1 MIFSGLG
8 KQKICIYDGGN
19 RGKQSDNLIKTMRR
33 YIPDEGEKEMCT
45 LDYVIVSHPDV
56 DHLGGIVRLLTKE
69 PQIYRAIQKWFCP
82 VLLTTAFI
90 KVRSK
95 KFVKKFL
102 DRLKELNFKP
112 VKEYYDTEEPVQVHN
127 CFCCIFP
134 KNVHGVLYRNTG
146 IPLNNIEKDNPE
158 DLKNGDYINRSSI
171 ILQVNRKENE
181 KEIHVSLHGDAY
193 GDQIAPHVKGMKV
206 HAFLVPHHGSKRCS
220 ILCEKIKN
228 PPQICVPLLAISTI
242 LNKKSLPMLV
252 WGSRKEE
259 ASQPDMLC
267 VEHALWDKINEGD
280 SEGGKKIQEWGESLL
295 TAVSSG
301 LSIKEFLRE
310 SVDFSLCEAVKIYK
324 RMKKGSTE
332 FKKFIA
338 EVERCCIKYL
348 NSWVYEEACQR
359 FYTCFEAKTYIITS
373 GKGYDHPDMEVLN
386 GIARA
391 AINNGCQCQIVLTN
405 RAGLKS
411 RKFSDVFFDHNDK
424 VSVWYLDDAKE
435 KLPSRPPC
443 VTIDPLQDLYVH
455 QDQNEVELK
464 GMKRLAF
471 TERSL
476 DLKRLDFL
484 NSPALPEILKVANP
498 GTQNLETIDPYLS
511 DYLKNIGHQ
520 GDITF
525 STLLEY
531 IVGLNIANQILTH
544 PLLSFLDWY
553 TWKVK
558 EESSFVLSA
567 TGLAVQSCEIHLHV
581 PNDIT
586 VNGKKIKT
594 AILRINNIRTKDLQL
609 KAEIASEPNMLLQLS
624 DHLGYHGTCGHLS
637 ADYLAAIGVDS
648 KRCVSIASGLT
659 VGELLAL
666 LLSSTKAIALVHG
679 LPGFIVT
686 NLINYKIDPLQT
698 IIDFEQSEGN
708 TTVREAHIV
717 SKIPEGKTSHMTLAD
732 GIHLQVCK
740 AVFQVFPSY
749 NEIEQLGELSGE
761 FTINDKYRMRMK
773 AIPNF
778 YATPEME
785 FVLADSLSVSEVLE
799 LFGIK
804 SKVSTNEFQIPFTE
818 ENLPFEAKISA
829 GFTVQQP
836 FLLVPRMSSVFI
848 DVEWF
853 ATLPPFWPECMK
865 IVKEASLC
873 LSLTFPLESGIAV
886 GLKARFTCELNLK
899 KKTIILDCS
908 LAAILNRSQANQ
920 YSCFFSLRPS
930 QRLHKG
936 LETVQGAPILDMI
949 TALNETVG
957 EQLRTVFFD
966 TWPELMNAI
975 ELRELSLQLLSSGSV
990 EGFKLDVGIHDELE
1004 LITGKLALSNARLLL
1019 DYSPGYVQ
1027 LECEGYLTFFKQY
1040 ETFVSFLLPTVDS
1053 PGELRFENES
1063 TELTLEKFASEM
1075 FELGDCLST
1084 VPVLS
1089 DLLSVSINEIHLI
1102 FECQAQNTVITHA
1115 KVVLTKEELSLGS
1128 IKVSNIEI
1136 TVTFDRIEA
1145 KYTLCFFLSGF
1156 IGDKLY
1162 ARLSFSDS
1170 ETISML
1176 KGDVILASFQEIDV
1190 TSALTEFTSQSVD
1203 LPPSIALLG
1212 DSPSS
1217 SAIAQLAVTIRIY
1230 KEPVSFELACLVLNL
1245 ENVIQL
1251 TENFAINQLWF
1262 KYESNTNGSNCISFF
1277 GSLCKL
1283 DTQESAALEF
1293 IWDQTV
1299 IMAKVVSGHTSE
1311 SSGGLLKLSS
1321 LLELVGC
1328 ERPDIPQLDKS
1339 SFFDLELKS
1348 GSVSFKRN
1356 FPDPVE
1362 LSAFEISVVSHGEL
1376 CLINN
1381 PNIILSD
1388 VTLHADWKQGA
1399 QVNGIVSATFHFST
1413 TQIKVICRKDA
1424 NNVLLTAHGSNY
1436 ATEIGTEVKYI
1447 GKNEEFSSL
1456 VPPEVSQS
1464 LATPLGVAINVTK
1477 KQFLFLT
1484 TITQF
1489 GTGAFF
1495 ASKSGLALSI
1505 SLQEGFRFE
1514 NLWKQLSFIDDLIT
1528 VRRAK
1533 LAVSS
1538 LHNIKVSEF
1547 YESISMLTGE
1557 LKCEDMP
1564 FGDLPVSPSSPNLNQ
1579 WRGVSI
1585 FAEMDVNQAKD
1596 SALMNI
1602 IQIQH
1607 DDSPTSLS
1615 DLQIKA
1621 SIVKINGGYDICIE
1635 AHLQELTLL
1644 GKLHFKNIQ
1653 FLYLMSEQERKLQL
1667 SGTLHLSIVPCDF
1680 DGSFDGSLTVTNSDA
1695 RFEVK
1700 KKASQTP
1707 FASPLGVDI
1716 TLTGLAIKAHFDLVE
1731 RSAPLIELEGSIN
1744 MSDLVDLTA
1753 MIILRGF
1760 VPKMVAIDITTELS
1774 VASLFSSLIPG
1785 LDKPNSLM
1793 DFKILEGHFHYAT
1806 EDACV
1811 EQWMV
1816 PNIHTYDPHVTHK
1829 TDNSVVYS
1837 EGIHVKCNMK
1847 ILFMIFDIRLDI
1859 SGDLSSITISG
1870 RTVQK
1875 IDLKWI
1881 KLTDRNFAEGPEISY
1896 SWSKSELCGKFEI
1909 AVGLEILGKP
1919 WFIGTLAY
1927 EPGMLY
1933 LTGSVEYQGTFLWM
1947 ENPRIELKLMP
1958 AFPYV
1963 MISDFSFGKGDKS
1976 GSIFNLAKYLKK
1988 FFSWLLDLV
1997 KKVFSQDFDLHL
2009 STQSDKKPDTDIVF
2023 TISGKYKVTFFNS
2036 DSATVSLD
2044 LPELTVEVPKGFSL
2058 QDLPKLIVKTL
2069 KSAGKRIVTM
2079 IVDYIKSKGLL
2090 GALKDLA
2097 RAAVAA
2103 AKKVVTVVSEGVK
2116 KVYSAVT
2123 SGVKAVHKAISGW
2136 LHSVFGS
2143 FYIST
2148 ATGEL
2153 IAEIIGGRGGKPLHN
2168 EQGVGELFAPLI
2180 GIHAIHQHG
2189 KHVHAIGKS
2198 FVNLPSHWEGVE
2210 ETEEIRK
2217 DRKSALE
2224 VLRCHFDELGP
2235 QLEQLAIMMLEIQ
2248 DIKLQYQPT
2257 NRLISVK
2264 WTMDSSIMEID
2275 KGDFDYYIKVSAL
2288 TNGGCNIIFD
2298 GKATVPFT
2306 FEKEIPSNAYQVTVS
2321 IKASITM
2328 NVKANF
2334 ITDDVTVE
2342 GEWKHKDHCL
2352 KSPTL
2357 QAPQSISMQYHHPL
2371 QKISGQLAT
2380 VAEAQSYIVRLVDV
2394 LNPSKFVEQVI
2405 TPQIEHPSRL
2415 EYTFPLSELPKS
2427 ALECQYAVQ
2436 VQSVGSS
2443 NTFSEL
2449 IMFENRY
2456 TRQVSPTNVRLLLP
2470 DANSDRVEV
2479 YWDTRATLR
2488 SFSLHLYAEPP
2499 KSEQE
2504 EIIRLSQTADD
2515 SNTTQSCSFRMSE
2528 IAEALRSKN
2537 ISHIV
2542 SLVLQC
2548 HVIADGNESTL
2559 PSNPGCSNEC
2569 HLLPPP
2575 ASVKCDYS
2583 HTKKSLYVSWE
2594 YAPHALSYRIQLVN
2608 IATGEV
2614 ALDYIHVNSWKDL
2627 DPKCIFTSDD
2637 LKSVTDQDNV
2647 TYEVQVFTLGHG
2659 EQYLGSLESCASTP
2673 FSFHT
2678 PHSEDTSLQLVQSLK
2693 MSYTPSRMN
2702 ESICLSWEPPQF
2714 GADSYTVS
2722 VNDIKK
2728 VTDQTKVNLSP
2739 VTLGIQSVGEYSISV
2754 IADDDMW
2761 SEATFKFTTS
2771 ELFTDF
2777 SITCHTATSLS
2788 VQYDII
2794 SNAPID
2800 VNCYLI
2806 VENAFNK
2813 HVSRSIFLRQESK
2826 SKVIILHH
2834 LVPETTYILYAMAF
2848 TEDCRKWAVPRKI
2861 ETGELVT
2868 LPIIAEILGN
2878 DAFYNYI
2885 H

>member
-1 MIFSGLG
+1 
-8 KQKICIYDGGN
+8 
-19 RGKQSDNLIKTMRR
+19 MR
-33 YIPDEGEKEMCT
+33 
-45 LDYVIVSHPDV
+45 
-56 DHLGGIVRLLTKE
+56 
-69 PQIYRAIQKWFCP
+69 
-82 VLLTTAFI
+82 
-90 KVRSK
+90 
-95 KFVKKFL
+95 
-102 DRLKELNFKP
+102 
-112 VKEYYDTEEPVQVHN
+112 
-127 CFCCIFP
+127 
-134 KNVHGVLYRNTG
+134 
-146 IPLNNIEKDNPE
+146 
-158 DLKNGDYINRSSI
+158 
-171 ILQVNRKENE
+171 
-181 KEIHVSLHGDAY
+181 
-193 GDQIAPHVKGMKV
+193 
-206 HAFLVPHHGSKRCS
+206 AFLVPHHGSRKNS
-220 ILCEKIKN
+220 TLCENGRNLENLK
-228 PPQICVPLLAISTI
+228 QLLAIHTI
-242 LNKKSLPMLV
+242 LSDKYSPIAMKLRGYRTKKWVEIYSYSGSFPHGDKVTEVTESVDLLEKLWNKIRLDI
-252 WGSRKEE
+252 G
-259 ASQPDMLC
+259 PDGC
-267 VEHALWDKINEGD
+267 D
-280 SEGGKKIQEWGESLL
+280 SIQEWVKNRLEAMS
-295 TAVSSG
+295 
-301 LSIKEFLRE
+301 FLNAE
-310 SVDFSLCEAVKIYK
+310 TFEPNICEAI
-324 RMKKGSTE
+324 KK
-332 FKKFIA
+332 
-338 EVERCCIKYL
+338 
-348 NSWVYEEACQR
+348 YEEVKKQPEFEKTIGLIESGCEKHLQEVAIQK
-359 FYTCFEAKTYIITS
+359 FYACFEAETYIITS
-373 GKGYDHPDMEVLN
+373 GRGYYHPDTEVLN
-386 GIARA
+386 GIAKA

-405 RAGLKS
+405 SAGLEPW
-411 RKFSDVFFDHNDK
+411 KFSGVFFDHKDK

-443 VTIDPLQDLYVH
+443 VTIDPLQNLYVH
-455 QDQNEVELK
+455 QDQNEVESK
-464 GMKRLAF
+464 GMKRLALV
-471 TERSL
+471 ERPL
-476 DLKRLDFL
+476 DWKNCEFL
-484 NSPALPEILKVANP
+484 YSRTLHQILEAANLR
-498 GTQNLETIDPYLS
+498 TQQLEPSDPYLS
-511 DYLKNIGHQ
+511 DYLKNIEHQ
-520 GDITF
+520 GDITL

-531 IVGLNIANQILTH
+531 IVGLNVANQILTH
-544 PLLSFLDWY
+544 PVLSFLDWY

-581 PNDIT
+581 PNDVT

-609 KAEIASEPNMLLQLS
+609 KAEIASEANMLLQLS

-666 LLSSTKAIALVHG
+666 LLSSTKTIALVHG

-717 SKIPEGKTSHMTLAD
+717 SKIPEGKTSHVTLAD
-732 GIHLQVCK
+732 GIHFQVCK

-749 NEIEQLGELSGE
+749 NEIEQLDELSGE

-773 AIPNF
+773 GIPNF

-785 FVLADSLSVSEVLE
+785 FVFADSLSVSEVLE

-836 FLLVPRMSSVFI
+836 FLLVPRVSSVFI

-873 LSLTFPLESGIAV
+873 LSLAFPLESGIAV

-908 LAAILNRSQANQ
+908 LAAIPNRSQANQ

-975 ELRELSLQLLSSGSV
+975 ELGELSLQLLSSGSV

-1102 FECQAQNTVITHA
+1102 FECQPRNTVITHA

-1136 TVTFDRIEA
+1136 TVTFDRIDA
-1145 KYTLCFFLSGF
+1145 KYTFCFFLSGF

-1376 CLINN
+1376 CLIDN

-1436 ATEIGTEVKYI
+1436 ATEIGTEVKHI

-1806 EDACV
+1806 EDTCV

-1816 PNIHTYDPHVTHK
+1816 SNIHTYDPHVTHK

-1847 ILFMIFDIRLDI
+1847 ILFMTFDIRLDI

-1875 IDLKWI
+1875 IDLKWV

-1919 WFIGTLAY
+1919 WFIGTLVY

-1976 GSIFNLAKYLKK
+1976 GSIFSLAKYLKK

-2009 STQSDKKPDTDIVF
+2009 RTQSDKKPDTDIVF

-2036 DSATVSLD
+2036 DRATVSLD

-2103 AKKVVTVVSEGVK
+2103 VKKVVTVVSEGVK

-2123 SGVKAVHKAISGW
+2123 SGVKAVHKALSGW

-2189 KHVHAIGKS
+2189 KHVHASGKS

-2380 VAEAQSYIVRLVDV
+2380 VAEAQSYVVRLVDV

-2608 IATGEV
+2608 IATGKV
-2614 ALDYIHVNSWKDL
+2614 ALEYIHVNSWKDL
-2627 DPKCIFTSDD
+2627 DPKCIFTNDD

-2739 VTLGIQSVGEYSISV
+2739 ITLGIQSVGEYSISV

-2788 VQYDII
+2788 VRYDII
-2794 SNAPID
+2794 PNAPID